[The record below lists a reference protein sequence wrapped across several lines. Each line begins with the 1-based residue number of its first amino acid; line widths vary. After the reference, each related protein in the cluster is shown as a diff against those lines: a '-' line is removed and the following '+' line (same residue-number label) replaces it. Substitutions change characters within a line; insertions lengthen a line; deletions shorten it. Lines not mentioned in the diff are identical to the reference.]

1 MVRSCLGSPLQN
13 LCQEL
18 VLKSQSREKDLR
30 SASLKDSWSEPRSA
44 LYPELTGRHLA
55 CLQLTFLTRSFS
67 SICPRSLPAACAMR
81 LPATRFP
88 TITEAGPT
96 PVNRSRHQTCEDSSL
111 PNVSGLAQTGSEVHS
126 AMSGIMWSFRHG
138 TKSLYSSAKP
148 TKRYTCCE
156 QSWEVLETKRTDAGD
171 SG

>member
-18 VLKSQSREKDLR
+18 VLKSQSTEKDLR
-30 SASLKDSWSEPRSA
+30 SANLKDSWNELRSA
-44 LYPELTGRHLA
+44 LYPEITGRHLA
-55 CLQLTFLTRSFS
+55 CLELTFLTRSFS

-96 PVNRSRHQTCEDSSL
+96 PVNRSRHQACEDSSYTL
-111 PNVSGLAQTGSEVHS
+111 PNVSGLAQTGSVVHS
-126 AMSGIMWSFRHG
+126 AMSEIMWSFRHG
-138 TKSLYSSAKP
+138 TKSLYSSEKGNL
-148 TKRYTCCE
+148 KVCM
-156 QSWEVLETKRTDAGD
+156 L
-171 SG
+171 

>member
-1 MVRSCLGSPLQN
+1 MPGLATAKSLPGTGAKITKQR
-13 LCQEL
+13 EL
-18 VLKSQSREKDLR
+18 EVSKSF
-30 SASLKDSWSEPRSA
+30 KDSWNEPRSA

-55 CLQLTFLTRSFS
+55 CLELTFLTRSFS

-96 PVNRSRHQTCEDSSL
+96 PVNRSRHQACEDSSYTL

-126 AMSGIMWSFRHG
+126 AMSGIMWSFRRG
-138 TKSLYSSAKP
+138 TKSLYSSAKAN
-148 TKRYTCCE
+148 KRYTCCE
-156 QSWEVLETKRTDAGD
+156 QSWEVLKTNRMDTGG